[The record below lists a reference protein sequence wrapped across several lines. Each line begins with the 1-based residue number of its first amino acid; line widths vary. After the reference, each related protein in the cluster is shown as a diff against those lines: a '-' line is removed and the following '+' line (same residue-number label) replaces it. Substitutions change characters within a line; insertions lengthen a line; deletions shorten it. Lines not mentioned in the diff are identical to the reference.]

1 LAVSDEPEEGT
12 RSLADLAN
20 GLDHAR
26 VAVDA
31 NGARKVRIA
40 MVYASAEQADA
51 AGRLLAR
58 VRELVRGSDRPAYR
72 RAAESAHAFVQ
83 EDMVKVRFEVRR

>member
-1 LAVSDEPEEGT
+1 
-12 RSLADLAN
+12 
-20 GLDHAR
+20 
-26 VAVDA
+26 
-31 NGARKVRIA
+31 
-40 MVYASAEQADA
+40 MVYASPEQADA

-83 EDMVKVRFEVRR
+83 EDMIRVRFEVRR